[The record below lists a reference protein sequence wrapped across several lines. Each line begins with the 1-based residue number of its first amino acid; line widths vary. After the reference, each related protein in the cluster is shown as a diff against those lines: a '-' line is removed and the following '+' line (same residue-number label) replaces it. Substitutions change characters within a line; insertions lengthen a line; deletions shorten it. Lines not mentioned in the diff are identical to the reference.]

1 MHNNDNDLPDTISKP
16 TGEQRPGFDSE
27 DTGNKAPRE
36 QRREPFF
43 SGFEEE
49 DDYEEPDR
57 DTDYA
62 SSYHEENLEDEA
74 FDESP
79 LDEDDFTPE
88 AEIEWDNSEPDDNS
102 EEPHPEPD
110 AEPEHSSIHPALNS
124 EEEDEQED
132 DEWDDEEGYFE
143 DDNEDFQKWPL
154 GLIVVAIVALLLLAA
169 GGYGV
174 IQQRA
179 ATQEEIR
186 QLQATL
192 ATAASPADVT
202 ASRNAMRETQERN
215 TELLAAVDTLTL
227 ENRRLADT
235 VAGLESQ
242 LEAQQAAVA
251 KQAATPQPAA
261 AKKPVAVAA
270 PVKSTARPATPQ
282 PATPEPA
289 TPKPAAPI
297 AVGGGTWFVNFSSY
311 DQRATAESW
320 VSRIKPDAGKV
331 VVTTGSKGGAAVYRV
346 RVIGLSNRES
356 AEKIARQLESEYSL
370 PKLWVGQ
377 Q

>member
-16 TGEQRPGFDSE
+16 SGKQLPGLD
-27 DTGNKAPRE
+27 DQDAGNRATPE

-43 SGFEEE
+43 TGFEEE
-49 DDYEEPDR
+49 DDDYEESDR

-62 SSYHEENLEDEA
+62 SGYHEESPEDEE

-79 LDEDDFTPE
+79 LDDDDFTSK
-88 AEIEWDNSEPDDNS
+88 AEIEWDNSEPDDIR

-110 AEPEHSSIHPALNS
+110 AEPEHTSIHPARNT
-124 EEEDEQED
+124 EEDEQEE
-132 DEWDDEEGYFE
+132 EWDDEEGYFE

-174 IQQRA
+174 IQQRS

-215 TELLAAVDTLTL
+215 TELLAAVDALTL
-227 ENRRLADT
+227 QNRHLADT

-242 LEAQQAAVA
+242 LEAQQVAVA
-251 KQAATPQPAA
+251 KQAAAP
-261 AKKPVAVAA
+261 KKPA
-270 PVKSTARPATPQ
+270 PVKPTAQSAAPQ
-282 PATPEPA
+282 PA

-297 AVGGGTWFVNFSSY
+297 AVGGGAWFVNFSSY
-311 DQRATAESW
+311 DRRATAEGW
-320 VSRIKPDAGKV
+320 VSRIKPEAGKV
-331 VVTTGSKGGAAVYRV
+331 VVTTGNKGGATIYRL
-346 RVIGLSNRES
+346 RVVDLANRES
-356 AEKIARQLESEYSL
+356 AEKIARQLESEHGL
-370 PKLWVGQ
+370 AKLWVGRQ
-377 Q
+377 

>member
-1 MHNNDNDLPDTISKP
+1 MHNNDNDLPDTIDKP
-16 TGEQRPGFDSE
+16 GGEQLPGFDPQ

-36 QRREPFF
+36 QRREPVF

-49 DDYEEPDR
+49 DDYEESDR

-62 SSYHEENLEDEA
+62 SSYHEESPEDEE

-88 AEIEWDNSEPDDNS
+88 AKIEWENSEPDDIR
-102 EEPHPEPD
+102 EEPHPAPD
-110 AEPEHSSIHPALNS
+110 AEPEHTSIHPARNT
-124 EEEDEQED
+124 EEEEQEE

-143 DDNEDFQKWPL
+143 DEDEDFQKWPL

-174 IQQRA
+174 IQQRS

-186 QLQATL
+186 QLRATL
-192 ATAASPADVT
+192 ATAASPTDVT
-202 ASRNAMRETQERN
+202 ASRTAMRETQERN
-215 TELLAAVDTLTL
+215 TELLAAVDALTL

-235 VAGLESQ
+235 VTGLESQ

-251 KQAATPQPAA
+251 RQAATPQPAA
-261 AKKPVAVAA
+261 PKKPVAVTA
-270 PVKSTARPATPQ
+270 PVKPAAQPATPQ
-282 PATPEPA
+282 PAAPQPA
-289 TPKPAAPI
+289 TPKPAAPT

-311 DQRATAESW
+311 DRRATAEGW
-320 VSRIKPDAGKV
+320 VSKIKPEAGKV
-331 VVTTGSKGGAAVYRV
+331 VVTTGSKGGAIVYRV